1 MHSKY
6 LNTSSYYLVFMKGE
20 KRERIIRILLDTP
33 DGRLTAYRIHINA
46 ECSEQWVG
54 SYLKKLEKM
63 SLIKKTKVTDIY
75 GLFEYWFRI
84 RSPLQFAEY
93 HLQEDPLVVVK
104 NSNLSYALT
113 TYQADNIIHQYLF
126 PTRTDIYILKEEL
139 DLWHK
144 NLSTYGL
151 IGAGNTRVII
161 SDPHLIK
168 NSVKR
173 RGFFIVSKS
182 QLICDLFMEG
192 GVATDAANLL
202 VRKWY
207 SEFI

>member
-1 MHSKY
+1 M
-6 LNTSSYYLVFMKGE
+6 
-20 KRERIIRILLDTP
+20 DTP
-33 DGRLTAYRIHINA
+33 DGTLTAYRIHIKA

-54 SYLKKLEKM
+54 SYLKKLENK
-63 SLIKKTKVTDIY
+63 SLIENTKVTDIY
-75 GLFEYWFRI
+75 GLFEHWLRI

-93 HLQEDPLVVVK
+93 HLQEDPLVIVK

-113 TYQADNIIHQYLF
+113 TYQADNIIHRYLF
-126 PTRTDIYILKEEL
+126 PTRTDIYILKDEL

-144 NLSTYGL
+144 TLLSYGL

-161 SDPHLIK
+161 ADPHLIK
-168 NSVKR
+168 NSIKR
-173 RGFFIVSKS
+173 RGYFIVPKS

-192 GVATDAANLL
+192 GVAMEAATLL

-207 SEFI
+207 SDFIR